1 MSYEMQGLKIG
12 FLAAGADLSGA
23 QFLGVDADTTAAQS
37 LLVKQTSSGG
47 RILGI
52 LQDKP
57 TLGQPGQVQVNGVS
71 KAVCGSAGATAG
83 DDLMVDTSG
92 MFTTATSGK
101 RKVAVALATAAS
113 GDVFPVLLTPGPN
126 VA

>member
-1 MSYEMQGLKIG
+1 MSYEQLGGVKLSLLAPSDYSANQ
-12 FLAAGADLSGA
+12 FLAM
-23 QFLGVDADTTAAQS
+23 DADTTAAG
-37 LLVKQTSSGG
+37 VKMVLQTSSGG
-47 RILGI
+47 RCLGI

-57 TLGQPGQVQVNGVS
+57 TSGQVGNIQTNGIS

-83 DDLMVDTSG
+83 DDLMVDTAG
-92 MFTTATSGK
+92 KFTTATSGK
-101 RKVAVALATAAS
+101 RKVGIALATAVS